1 MEKNKRASAADP
13 SAHTSPPDWC
23 LHHAHAEH
31 GLASVAGHISAAA
44 NAGHPHIGFRFHP
57 RACGAKPRLGFLQ
70 PIAGAMTVRF
80 GFRPIMVVGSVF
92 YIVGLAL
99 MASAQGLLS
108 VMIGGGALIGISLA
122 CTAAAIAM
130 SVAARAVPET
140 VRSTVL
146 GIVSAAGSL
155 GALLSAPIGQL
166 LNESYG
172 WRTGLVGFVV
182 LSIAMLPA
190 AWFAGKVDKIPLPP
204 RGSDDIADTSAS
216 VAVKVAFG
224 NASFVVMTLAYFV
237 CGMQLVFLTT
247 HLPSYLAICGLDPM
261 LSAQTLGMIG
271 GFNVLGSLIFGW
283 AGGRWNKLAL
293 LGGIYVARS
302 LVLAWYFTLAP
313 SPATTLLFG
322 ALMGFLWMGVG
333 PLVAG
338 AVAEM
343 FGLQWQAMI
352 QGLAFMS
359 HQLGSFLGAYG
370 GGLLYDSL
378 GSYTM
383 AWRIG
388 VALGLA
394 GGIVQIAFALIRPTQ
409 PPSAATASAVR
420 ANE

>member
-1 MEKNKRASAADP
+1 MALLRILRP
-13 SAHTSPPDWC
+13 TLPI
-23 LHHAHAEH
+23 LI
-31 GLASVAGHISAAA
+31 GASVMLTLSMGLRQSLGIFLQPLTHDVGISVSDFTLAIAVQNLA
-44 NAGHPHIGFRFHP
+44 W
-57 RACGAKPRLGFLQ
+57 GFLQ
-70 PIAGAMTVRF
+70 PLAGAMTVRYC
-80 GFRPIMVVGSVF
+80 FRTIMMVGALF
-92 YIVGLAL
+92 YVAGLSL
-99 MASAQGLLS
+99 MAGAQGILS
-108 VMIGGGALIGISLA
+108 VMLGAGVLIGTSLA

-130 SVAARAVPET
+130 SVAARAVPAT

-146 GIVSAAGSL
+146 GMVSAAGSL

-166 LNESYG
+166 LNEGYG
-172 WRTGLVGFVV
+172 WRIGLLSFVL
-182 LSIAMLPA
+182 LSLAMLPA
-190 AWFAGKVDKIPLPP
+190 AWFAGKIDKIPLPP
-204 RGSDDIADTSAS
+204 RGVDDIADTSAA
-216 VAVKVAFG
+216 VAVKIAIG

-247 HLPSYLAICGLDPM
+247 HLPSYLAICGMDPM

-271 GFNVLGSLIFGW
+271 GFNVLGSLFFGW

-293 LGGIYVARS
+293 LGGIYIFRS
-302 LVLAWYFTLAP
+302 LALAWYFMLPPT
-313 SPATTLLFG
+313 PATTLLFG
-322 ALMGFLWMGVG
+322 AIMGFLWMGVG

-359 HQLGSFLGAYG
+359 HQLGSFVGAYG
-370 GGLLYDSL
+370 GGLIYDAL

-394 GGIVQIAFALIRPTQ
+394 GGIIQVAFALVRPSE
-409 PPSAATASAVR
+409 PPLLRTA
-420 ANE
+420 

>member
-1 MEKNKRASAADP
+1 MSLLKTLRPTLPILIGASIMLTL
-13 SAHTSPPDWC
+13 SM
-23 LHHAHAEH
+23 
-31 GLASVAGHISAAA
+31 GLRQSLGIFLQPLTHDIHISVSDFTLALAMQNLA
-44 NAGHPHIGFRFHP
+44 W
-57 RACGAKPRLGFLQ
+57 GFLQ
-70 PIAGAMTVRF
+70 PLAGAMTVRY
-80 GFRPIMVVGSVF
+80 GFRPIMMVGAVL
-92 YIVGLAL
+92 YIVGLVL

-108 VMIGGGALIGISLA
+108 IMIGAGVLIGTSLA

-130 SVAARAVPET
+130 SVAARAVPAS

-155 GALLSAPIGQL
+155 GALVSAPIGQL
-166 LNESYG
+166 LNEGYG
-172 WRTGLVGFVV
+172 WRTGLMGFVI
-182 LSIAMLPA
+182 LSVAMLPA
-190 AWFAGKVDKIPLPP
+190 GRVDKVPLPAKTA
-204 RGSDDIADTSAS
+204 DDIGDTSAS
-216 VAVKVAFG
+216 VAVKVAFS
-224 NASFVVMTLAYFV
+224 NASFVVMTCAYFV

-247 HLPSYLAICGLDPM
+247 HLPSYLAICGMDPM

-271 GFNVLGSLIFGW
+271 GFNALGSLFFGW

-293 LGGIYVARS
+293 LGAIYIFRS
-302 LVLAWYFTLAP
+302 LILAWYFMLPP
-313 SPATTLLFG
+313 SPASTLLFG

-370 GGLLYDSL
+370 GGLIYDSL
-378 GSYTM
+378 GSYNM

-394 GGIVQIAFALIRPTQ
+394 GGIIQVAFALIRPSG
-409 PPSAATASAVR
+409 PPLLRTA
-420 ANE
+420 